1 MNNKNLDEL
10 LLKWDELLKE
20 EERLDTE
27 KEELKTQIMAS
38 MEDIGVKKYE
48 NNNSTVSVTTS
59 VNISY
64 KDELAIINYLNN
76 HGYKGLVKNKLDT
89 PAINKELKK
98 TGSVLSEALRDY
110 YSVYNTDKLTIKRK
124 GNENVNG

>member
-10 LLKWDELLKE
+10 LLKWDELIKE
-20 EERLDTE
+20 EERLNAE
-27 KEELKTQIMAS
+27 KEGLKTQIIAS

-48 NNNSTVSVTTS
+48 NNNSTVSVITS

-89 PAINKELKK
+89 PAMNKELKK

-110 YSVYNTDKLTIKRK
+110 YYVYNTDKLTIKRK
-124 GNENVNG
+124 GNDNVNG